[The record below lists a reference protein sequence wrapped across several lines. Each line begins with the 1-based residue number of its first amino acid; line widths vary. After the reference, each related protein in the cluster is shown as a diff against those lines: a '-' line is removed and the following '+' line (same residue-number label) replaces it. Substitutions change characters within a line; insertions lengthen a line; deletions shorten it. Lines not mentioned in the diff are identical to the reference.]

1 MPEAKDRL
9 IFALDVPTKAQALE
23 LVQELRDEVGL
34 FKVGLELYLSE
45 GPQLL
50 QDLISEGQIS
60 PGRIFLDLKVYD
72 IPATVLGAIRSVLH
86 GLAMFTMPSDLGRAA
101 LTQIISAAGTA
112 RNILA
117 VTVLTSV
124 STADLE
130 DLGYRPEY
138 FQDPKE
144 LVLARA
150 RMAREVGCRGVVCS
164 GREARAVR
172 EACGDKDLR
181 GEKFLIVC
189 PGIRPAWSLVAGDD
203 QSRIV
208 TPQEAIRH
216 GADFIVVG
224 RPIRTAPDP
233 VAAARQVVAE
243 IAAALER

>member
-1 MPEAKDRL
+1 MELAAKERL
-9 IFALDVPTKAQALE
+9 IFALDVSTKDAALG
-23 LVQELRDEVGL
+23 LVQELRAEVGL
-34 FKVGLELYLSE
+34 FKVGLELYLAA

-50 QDLISEGQIS
+50 QDLLNEGQIS

-72 IPATVLGAIRSVLH
+72 IPATVLGAVRSVLQ
-86 GLAMFTMPSDLGRAA
+86 GLALFTVPSDLGRAS
-101 LTQIISAAGTA
+101 LKKIVAGAEAA

-124 STADLE
+124 SGADLE

-138 FQDPKE
+138 FRDPEE

-150 RMAREVGCRGVVCS
+150 RLAQEAGCRGVVCS
-164 GREARAVR
+164 GREAKAVR
-172 EACGDKDLR
+172 EACGPD
-181 GEKFLIVC
+181 FIIVC
-189 PGIRPAWSLVAGDD
+189 PGIRPAWSLVPGDD

-208 TPQEAIRH
+208 TPAQAIAH
-216 GADFIVVG
+216 GADYLVVG

-243 IAAALER
+243 IKAGLEQ